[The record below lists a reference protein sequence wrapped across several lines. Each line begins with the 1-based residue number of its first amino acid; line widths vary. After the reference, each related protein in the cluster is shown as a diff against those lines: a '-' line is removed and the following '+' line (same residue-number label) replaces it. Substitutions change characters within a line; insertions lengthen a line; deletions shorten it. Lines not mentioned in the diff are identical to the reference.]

1 MKRQYIAI
9 VVAVVIAGWTWTEH
23 TPLRAQQPI
32 AAGADVLPALLT
44 EVRGLRAAMEQMA
57 SDNAHAQLLVGRL
70 HLQEGRIAGMVRR
83 LDTIHDSLS
92 TAKREYE
99 QIRGSVQMLESDH
112 TPGET
117 PQGDRDSL
125 LGGLRRQVAS
135 AKSNVDRLSAE
146 ENQLTQDLTTEQ
158 GRWIEINQRL
168 DELERTLAKR

>member
-83 LDTIHDSLS
+83 LDTVHDSLS

-99 QIRGSVQMLESDH
+99 QIRGSRRCWKVT
-112 TPGET
+112 TPPARRPRET
-117 PQGDRDSL
+117 GIPCSAASGD
-125 LGGLRRQVAS
+125 
-135 AKSNVDRLSAE
+135 KSRARSP
-146 ENQLTQDLTTEQ
+146 T
-158 GRWIEINQRL
+158 WI
-168 DELERTLAKR
+168 A